1 MKRSL
6 KFTVQS
12 LKWVH
17 YLICLIVLN
26 CTFVSSFA
34 QQVSVRASVDKNEI
48 LIGEPIRLQLEA
60 SLPAETD
67 AEWFSLDTL
76 PHFEFVTTKKI
87 DTAVNANSTNLS
99 QVLMITSFDSGQ
111 WVIPPFE
118 MMVNGKYYLTDSFPV
133 SVAYSDYDPSQ
144 PYHDIKDIIEIEN
157 PYTRYINWAL
167 AALTVISLLAVVYFL
182 RKRSVQP
189 IQQTIPKGMKPA
201 PYDQAI
207 QLLDELKQQQLPEK
221 GQVKLYYTRLNDILR
236 SFLENKMKMVTMQK
250 TNDQLM
256 VQIKDTGLQNDSFI
270 ALAQALRMSDAVKF
284 AKYIPDTRDNEKSF
298 DDVKNSVHSLN
309 NLSK

>member
-1 MKRSL
+1 MKRSS
-6 KFTVQS
+6 KFRVQS
-12 LKWVH
+12 LKLVH

-26 CTFVSSFA
+26 CTFLFSLA
-34 QQVSVRASVDKNEI
+34 QQVSVRASVDRNEI

-60 SLPAETD
+60 SLPAGTD
-67 AEWFSLDTL
+67 AKWFSLDTL
-76 PHFEFVTTKKI
+76 PHFEFISVGKI
-87 DTAVNANSTNLS
+87 DTAEKINSINLS
-99 QVLMITSFDSGQ
+99 QVLTVTSFDSGQ
-111 WVIPPFE
+111 WTIPPLE

-157 PYTRYINWAL
+157 PYTGYINWAL
-167 AALTVISLLAVVYFL
+167 AALTIISLLAVVYFL

-189 IQQTIPKGMKPA
+189 IQPTVSKGVKLA

-236 SFLENKMKMVTMQK
+236 TFLENKMMMPTMQK
-250 TNDQLM
+250 TNDQLI
-256 VQIKDTGLQNDSFI
+256 VQIKDIGLQNDSFV

-284 AKYIPDTRDNEKSF
+284 AKYVPETADNEKSF
-298 DDVKNSVHSLN
+298 NDVKGSIHSLN
-309 NLSK
+309 NIGK

>member
-6 KFTVQS
+6 KFTVQN
-12 LKWVH
+12 LKLVH
-17 YLICLIVLN
+17 YLICLLVLH
-26 CTFVSSFA
+26 CTFLFSDA

-67 AEWFSLDTL
+67 AKWFSLDTI
-76 PHFEFVTTKKI
+76 PHFDVIGIEKT
-87 DTAVNANSTNLS
+87 DTAENKGSTKFS
-99 QVLMITSFDSGQ
+99 QLLIVTSFDSGQ
-111 WVIPPFE
+111 WVIPPLE

-133 SVAYSDYDPSQ
+133 SVAYSEYDPSQ

-167 AALTVISLLAVVYFL
+167 AALTIISLLAVIYFL
-182 RKRSVQP
+182 RKRSIQP
-189 IQQTIPKGMKPA
+189 IQQNVPKGTRLA

-207 QLLDELKQQQLPEK
+207 QLLNELKQQQLPEK

-236 SFLENKMKMVTMQK
+236 SFLENKMLMGTMQK

-256 VQIKDTGLQNDSFI
+256 VQIKDTGMQNDAFI

-284 AKYIPDTRDNEKSF
+284 AKYVPGTGDNEKSF
-298 DDVKNSVHSLN
+298 NDVKSSIHSLN
-309 NLSK
+309 NLSQ

>member
-1 MKRSL
+1 MKRSPKFMVQRL
-6 KFTVQS
+6 K
-12 LKWVH
+12 LIH
-17 YLICLIVLN
+17 YLICLILLN
-26 CTFVSSFA
+26 GTFLFSSA
-34 QQVSVRASVDKNEI
+34 QQVSVRAFVDRSEI

-67 AEWFSLDTL
+67 AKWFSLDTI
-76 PHFEFVTTKKI
+76 PHFEFISIEEI
-87 DTAVNANSTNLS
+87 DTAGNTNGANLS
-99 QVLMITSFDSGQ
+99 QVLTVTSFDSGQ
-111 WVIPPFE
+111 WVIPPLE
-118 MMVNGKYYLTDSFPV
+118 MIVNGKYYLTDSFPV

-157 PYTRYINWAL
+157 PYTKYINWAL

-189 IQQTIPKGMKPA
+189 IQQTVPKGIKLA

-236 SFLENKMKMVTMQK
+236 SFLENKMIMATMQK

-256 VQIKDTGLQNDSFI
+256 VQVKDTGLQNDSFI

-284 AKYIPDTRDNEKSF
+284 AKYVPDIGDNEKSF
-298 DDVKNSVHSLN
+298 NDVKSSIHSLN
-309 NLSK
+309 NLNK

>member
-1 MKRSL
+1 MKRSS

-12 LKWVH
+12 LKLLY
-17 YLICLIVLN
+17 YLICLILLN
-26 CTFVSSFA
+26 CAFLFSYA
-34 QQVSVRASVDKNEI
+34 QQVSVRASVDKSEI
-48 LIGEPIRLQLEA
+48 LIGEPIRLQLKA

-67 AEWFSLDTL
+67 AKWFSLDTI
-76 PHFEFVTTKKI
+76 PHFEFISVEKI
-87 DTAVNANSTNLS
+87 DTAGNINSTNLS
-99 QVLMITSFDSGQ
+99 QILTVTSFDSGQ
-111 WVIPPFE
+111 WVIPPLE

-133 SVAYSDYDPSQ
+133 SVAYSEYNPSQ

-157 PYTRYINWAL
+157 PYTRYINSAL
-167 AALTVISLLAVVYFL
+167 AALTVISLLAVVYFI
-182 RKRSVQP
+182 RKRSLQP
-189 IQQTIPKGMKPA
+189 IQPTVSKGMRLA

-236 SFLENKMKMVTMQK
+236 SFLENKMIMTTMQK

-256 VQIKDTGLQNDSFI
+256 VQVKDTGLQNDSFI
-270 ALAQALRMSDAVKF
+270 ELAQALRMSDAVKF
-284 AKYIPDTRDNEKSF
+284 AKYVPETGDNEKSF
-298 DDVKNSVHSLN
+298 SDIKNAIHSLN